1 MRHLGNFKLFLFKKE
16 MKCKSPPKL
25 SYYSNWA
32 WVQLVFQLLSESA
45 IQQGRVSQPVEP
57 LPSPWPCAP
66 TAYLLAGT
74 KVGRFCSLNSRTAI
88 STPREKKKI
97 SISTTQTSIILSKR
111 VGPGPCGLMGEIR
124 QQDEPHESWTA
135 KTTKNNVVC
144 SVGLFG
150 EISSLLW
157 FVALEKQMAGT
168 VESRV
173 CNQKQTRRLEK
184 ISPRMSFSQS
194 QSKHHFL
201 SRPSPRCL
209 PGAVTLLFFSSHHH
223 YCCNQQSY
231 GCILMS
237 VLQ

>member
-1 MRHLGNFKLFLFKKE
+1 MPFDKAG
-16 MKCKSPPKL
+16 
-25 SYYSNWA
+25 WA
-32 WVQLVFQLLSESA
+32 SLLS
-45 IQQGRVSQPVEP
+45 PYP
-57 LPSPWPCAP
+57 LPGPVLPLLTCWLAQKWEDSAPWTAEPPSAP
-66 TAYLLAGT
+66 QG
-74 KVGRFCSLNSRTAI
+74 KR
-88 STPREKKKI
+88 KKI
-97 SISTTQTSIILSKR
+97 SIFTTQTSIILSKR
-111 VGPGPCGLMGEIR
+111 VGLGPCGLMGEIR

-135 KTTKNNVVC
+135 KTTQNNVVC

-209 PGAVTLLFFSSHHH
+209 PGAITLLLFSSHHH
-223 YCCNQQSY
+223 YYCNQQSY